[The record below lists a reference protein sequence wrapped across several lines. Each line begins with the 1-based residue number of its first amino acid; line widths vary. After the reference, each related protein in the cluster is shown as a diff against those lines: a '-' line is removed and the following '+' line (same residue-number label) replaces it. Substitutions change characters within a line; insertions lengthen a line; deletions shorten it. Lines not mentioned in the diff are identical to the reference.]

1 MHGTALTQTETKP
14 ATALP
19 LTRGRRVA
27 LAIGVPLCL
36 VLAANTGL
44 DIVANVGRGT
54 VPLSYRV
61 PVTAGRVTVTA
72 SGGNVVLRQGSGRQ
86 ASLVGT
92 GSYSLVRPDVT
103 ERLAGGGAQFGYSCP
118 VPEGTCELNAT
129 LSVPAGTAVSVSTGG
144 GDVTADGTTGRVSLS
159 TGGGSVSA
167 SGVSG
172 DLALSTGGG
181 GIQAT
186 GVAAAQV
193 TADTG
198 GGGISIV
205 FTQVPRDVQV
215 NTGGGDITIV
225 VPPGST
231 SYNVTARTGGG
242 NPSISVP
249 TDSASRNVITATTG
263 GGDITISQGTSLH

>member
-36 VLAANTGL
+36 ALTANTGL
-44 DIVANVGRGT
+44 SIVANVGRGT

-144 GDVTADGTTGRVSLS
+144 G
-159 TGGGSVSA
+159 SVSA

-205 FTQVPRDVQV
+205 FTQVPRDVHV
-215 NTGGGDITIV
+215 STGGGDITIV
-225 VPPGST
+225 VPPGNAQ
-231 SYNVTARTGGG
+231 YNVHANTDGG
-242 NPSISVP
+242 NPSVSVP
-249 TDSASRNVITATTG
+249 ANSTSRNVITATTG
-263 GGDITISQGTSLH
+263 GGGITIRPGTSLH